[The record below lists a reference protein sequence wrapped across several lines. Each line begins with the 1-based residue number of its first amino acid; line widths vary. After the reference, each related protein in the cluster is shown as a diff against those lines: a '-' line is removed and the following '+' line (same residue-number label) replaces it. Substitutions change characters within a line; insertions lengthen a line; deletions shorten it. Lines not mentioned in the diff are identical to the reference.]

1 MEMLDFQQLYMN
13 SGYGYIS
20 DETMIRITDSLHQHF
35 TNNPNDYPD
44 QLWYGDT
51 ITYTDVDGLLF
62 NSWLIPP
69 LWPGFEN

>member
-1 MEMLDFQQLYMN
+1 MDFSGWLYEFRLWI
-13 SGYGYIS
+13 IS

-35 TNNPNDYPD
+35 TDNPNDYPD

-51 ITYTDVDGLLF
+51 ITYTDVDGHCFLTLAY
-62 NSWLIPP
+62 SS